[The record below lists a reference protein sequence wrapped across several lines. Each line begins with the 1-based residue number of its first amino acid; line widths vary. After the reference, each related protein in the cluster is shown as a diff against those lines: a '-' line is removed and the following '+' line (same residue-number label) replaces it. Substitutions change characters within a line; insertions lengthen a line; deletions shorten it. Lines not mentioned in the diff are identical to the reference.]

1 VSNRRADDA
10 FIQSHERDASTNP
23 AKDAFFISFADA
35 RRAFHPGETIKLT
48 FRFYRW
54 QDDGSPLRARRTIPQ
69 PQETYTAYLNH
80 IARFDR
86 PGHYR
91 FYATS
96 PAGSRTRPP
105 FASNILEF
113 DILPRDA
120 AWERQTV
127 AAAVRTLDA
136 NSSNADAV
144 AALRF
149 LDTEASVAE
158 IARRFGDLPM
168 IDGGSHLWDWRLA
181 LSASRHRQR
190 TIQLMQAQID
200 RADRTISDEYIDL
213 TAGLIADEGRRDG
226 AAGRFRAAFDS
237 LSRRRLA
244 ALSKVHVLEAE
255 LRRSFE
261 NVLGNEFGL
270 LQAPA
275 NRGWRFFP
283 ETVERMLHTFTPAE
297 QKVILQRG
305 WRQFSDPAF
314 VPMLQRIVD
323 ANTAADGP
331 QDVALRELYE
341 ADPQRGR
348 AAILRELA
356 KERPATTV
364 YGTGV
369 LPDPELPQLDGVF
382 ADALEHATMPVEY
395 RRALERVE
403 RYAGGGIA
411 GRVRGYTRNGQNFTT
426 ANPGRSRS
434 PIFFESIPSSREL
447 KPVASARRSTTALTA
462 KRACCSPLQNGE

>member
-1 VSNRRADDA
+1 
-10 FIQSHERDASTNP
+10 
-23 AKDAFFISFADA
+23 
-35 RRAFHPGETIKLT
+35 
-48 FRFYRW
+48 
-54 QDDGSPLRARRTIPQ
+54 
-69 PQETYTAYLNH
+69 
-80 IARFDR
+80 
-86 PGHYR
+86 
-91 FYATS
+91 
-96 PAGSRTRPP
+96 
-105 FASNILEF
+105 
-113 DILPRDA
+113 
-120 AWERQTV
+120 
-127 AAAVRTLDA
+127 
-136 NSSNADAV
+136 
-144 AALRF
+144 
-149 LDTEASVAE
+149 
-158 IARRFGDLPM
+158 
-168 IDGGSHLWDWRLA
+168 
-181 LSASRHRQR
+181 
-190 TIQLMQAQID
+190 
-200 RADRTISDEYIDL
+200 
-213 TAGLIADEGRRDG
+213 
-226 AAGRFRAAFDS
+226 

-283 ETVERMLHTFTPAE
+283 ETVERMLDTFTPAE

-314 VPMLQRIVD
+314 APMLQRIVD

-369 LPDPELPQLDGVF
+369 LPDPELPQLDGGF

-411 GRVRGYTRNGQNFTT
+411 GRVQRVYAQW
-426 ANPGRSRS
+426 PELHDC
-434 PIFFESIPSSREL
+434 ESG
-447 KPVASARRSTTALTA
+447 PVALAYFFRVDPEFARAEASRVSETIYDGPDCETGVLFAAAERRMTPALEIATIDALDHPIAWLQVDAVRALGRFGSAECVASQLDQASVRRARALCLDWEPDA
-462 KRACCSPLQNGE
+462 VHDEFACINAMLAARGMNLEPAASDRNR